1 MLEYYFKLVYV
12 LFSYLF
18 FIIVI
23 KFNLRILGT
32 EGVIKIKYAHIQ
44 GGAQES

>member
-12 LFSYLF
+12 VISYLC

-23 KFNLRILGT
+23 KFNVRILGT
-32 EGVIKIKYAHIQ
+32 EGALKIKYAHIQ